1 MHLYFSKI
9 ADKLRQNSKYVKLF
23 FVIFYFVGV
32 VGMLNTQLQPL
43 FFGLIPFALLLSF
56 FALLIFHK
64 AAFDKKTIY
73 ILLIIYLLGYFVE
86 VIGVNTGIIFGNYI
100 YGGGLGF
107 KILNTPLM
115 IGINWVMLVYCS
127 ASIFEK
133 MQMPVIL
140 KIIMASLLM
149 LLYDVILE
157 NIAPIIDM
165 WSWTSN
171 LIPLQNYIA
180 WFIIAFLFQSLVK
193 FADVKIQNKIA
204 ITILTCQAI
213 FFLVLIIFF
222 NFVK

>member
-43 FFGLIPFALLLSF
+43 FFVLIPFALLLSF
-56 FALLIFHK
+56 FALLIFHQ
-64 AAFDKKTIY
+64 AAFDKKTIS
-73 ILLIIYLLGYFVE
+73 ILFIIYLLGYFIE

-140 KIIMASLLM
+140 KIILASLLM

-193 FADVKIQNKIA
+193 LADVKIQNKIA

>member
-1 MHLYFSKI
+1 
-9 ADKLRQNSKYVKLF
+9 
-23 FVIFYFVGV
+23 
-32 VGMLNTQLQPL
+32 
-43 FFGLIPFALLLSF
+43 
-56 FALLIFHK
+56 
-64 AAFDKKTIY
+64 
-73 ILLIIYLLGYFVE
+73 
-86 VIGVNTGIIFGNYI
+86 
-100 YGGGLGF
+100 
-107 KILNTPLM
+107 
-115 IGINWVMLVYCS
+115 
-127 ASIFEK
+127 
-133 MQMPVIL
+133 
-140 KIIMASLLM
+140 M